1 MVARDTDTFTCL
13 EGRPDGMG
21 FVGTD
26 VWNELP
32 SDRKQMF
39 PFLKIADLPVRLA
52 FLTTEEKAGPFRRK
66 LARAEPLLIATTYPV
81 GAKVA
86 INGLGQQV
94 AGRCVPVETF
104 DINGS
109 IEGAPATFPQ
119 VDAVYDIVESGR
131 TAEENGLEIVYD
143 DLAPVTLGAVA
154 LKERPRAGRGN

>member
-1 MVARDTDTFTCL
+1 MVARDADMFTCL
-13 EGRPDGMG
+13 EGRPDGIG

-32 SDRKQMF
+32 SDRKRMF
-39 PFLKIADLPVRLA
+39 PFLKVADLPVRLA
-52 FLTTEEKAGPFRRK
+52 LLTTEEKAELFRRK
-66 LARAEPLLIATTYPV
+66 LARAEPLLIATTYPS
-81 GAKVA
+81 GARVA
-86 INGLGQQV
+86 LNGLAQQV
-94 AGRCVPVETF
+94 AGRCIPLDTF

-109 IEGAPATFPQ
+109 IEGAPTIFPQ

-154 LKERPRAGRGN
+154 LKDRRSD